1 MDIRMDVISDFI
13 TNSLQEDCV
22 NIANA
27 GSSLMINFDKFR
39 KDFEEGNF
47 SSLRSV
53 DFVEL
58 KERVIYLIEITN
70 LRETAK
76 SKRKEI
82 KKEDRV
88 RLKENSYTIK
98 SLLKA
103 EYREK
108 LFESLFLLQILS
120 SNSILDNTRGMFL
133 IILCNS
139 TREDVGRFRYLEDFL
154 SSLLPENWNCKV
166 ILESSFRRLFI
177 RR

>member
-1 MDIRMDVISDFI
+1 MDIRRDEVSDFI
-13 TNSLQEDCV
+13 TNSLHEDCV
-22 NIANA
+22 DITNVDN
-27 GSSLMINFDKFR
+27 SLIINFDKFR
-39 KDFEEGNF
+39 KEFKRGNF

-58 KERVIYLIEITN
+58 RGRVIYLIEITN

-76 SKRKEI
+76 SKKKEI
-82 KKEDRV
+82 KKADRV
-88 RLKENSYTIK
+88 RLRGNSYTIK

-133 IILCNS
+133 IVLCNS
-139 TREDVGRFRYLEDFL
+139 AREDVERFRYLENFL
-154 SSLLPENWNCKV
+154 SNLLPEDWDCKI